1 MKNLKMKNIKKKAM
15 SYVMVLMSVCT
26 LSLNVGS
33 IEAQASDIYVVSN
46 GQADNTTMVFKTVAY
61 TGGGITASG
70 MAPKRNPD
78 GISTVAVD
86 PSVIPYGT
94 AMYIEGYGYAVAAD
108 CGSGIKGNMIDLY
121 LNSEQECINWGVRN
135 VNVTILGDSSN
146 K

>member
-1 MKNLKMKNIKKKAM
+1 M

-33 IEAQASDIYVVSN
+33 IEAKASDIYVVSN
-46 GQADNTTMVFKTVAY
+46 GQADNKTMVFKTVAY

-70 MAPKRNPD
+70 MTPRRNPD

-86 PSVIPYGT
+86 PNVIPYGT

-108 CGSGIKGNMIDLY
+108 CGSGIKGYTIDLY

-135 VNVTILGDSSN
+135 VNVTILGDSSQE
-146 K
+146 

>member
-1 MKNLKMKNIKKKAM
+1 MKNIKIRKFGRKAV
-15 SYVMVLMSVCT
+15 SYVMVLMSACT
-26 LSLNVGS
+26 LGLSLGTS
-33 IEAQASDIYVVSN
+33 EAMASDIYVISN
-46 GQADNTTMVFKTVAY
+46 GQAENKTAIFKTVAY
-61 TGGGITASG
+61 TGGQLTASG
-70 MAPKRNPD
+70 MPVRRNPE

-86 PSVIPYGT
+86 PTVIPYGT

-121 LNSEQECINWGVRN
+121 LNSEEECINWGVRE